1 MSLYN
6 NDKPMV
12 QIPPPSIGLIPTQP
26 SPELTKDIAKG
37 QNNDTNK
44 DSIIDTKKNPVS
56 EYIKFSFMITNILLL
71 TTATLTL
78 IEALRTNIPSVRH
91 VLNLETCI
99 SLVAGY
105 FYSVFLAQIQESE
118 KQDKPINW
126 ADITKTRYVDWSITT
141 PLMLIA
147 LCVVLSMESKTPV
160 KLHTLLQ
167 VIGLNYAMLFTG
179 FMGEM
184 GVLTKS
190 LACFVGFIPF
200 CIMFYLVFIHFVRN
214 NASFSNSFLYYF
226 YLVIWSLY
234 GVVYMLPENIKNITM
249 NILDCIAKCLIGNGL
264 FIYYSGIIKGW

>member
-6 NDKPMV
+6 NDKSMV

-26 SPELTKDIAKG
+26 SPVLTKDIAKSG
-37 QNNDTNK
+37 NADTET
-44 DSIIDTKKNPVS
+44 IIKKNPVS
-56 EYIKFSFMITNILLL
+56 DYVKFSFMITNVLLL

-105 FYSVFLAQIQESE
+105 FYSVFLTQIQDSE

-126 ADITKTRYVDWSITT
+126 SDISKTRYVDWSITT

-147 LCVVLSMESKTPV
+147 LCVVLSIESKTPV
-160 KLHTLLQ
+160 KLHTILQ
-167 VIGLNYAMLFTG
+167 VVGLNYLMLFTG

-184 GVLTKS
+184 GVLNKS
-190 LACFVGFIPF
+190 LACFIGFIPF
-200 CIMFYLVFIHFVRN
+200 CILFYLIFKHFVRN
-214 NASFSNSFLYYF
+214 HSSFSNSFLYYF
-226 YLVIWSLY
+226 YLIIWSLY
-234 GVVYMLPENIKNITM
+234 GVVYMLPESIKNVTT